1 MIDFISYPVSYLVLG
16 AIAIFLRPYFANIIG
31 VLSIV
36 SSMLCLLV
44 VSDSQIL
51 NYKIMSFDNVFYEIS
66 DLSFLFCVVFLIIGL
81 FGKIF
86 SFYRENSNEKG
97 YVLLYIASAL
107 GVVLSGDF
115 LTLYVFWEAMAIT
128 STFVIWSTR
137 NQLSLDSGNRYI
149 ILHLIGGLIF
159 LIGLIGLYGQTYD
172 LTIREISLNTWY
184 SWFILIGLL
193 LNAGAPPF
201 SQWIPDAYPEGS
213 YSSSVFLS
221 AYTTKTSVYVLIVTF
236 AGNSI
241 LIYVGI
247 YMILY
252 GIVYA
257 LLEND
262 IRRILSYSI
271 VNQVGFMIVGIGIGT
286 ELAINGTSAHAFSH
300 IIYKGLLL
308 MSAGSVLYVT
318 GKRKCSDVGGL
329 YKTMPITAACGIIG
343 AFAISA
349 FPFTSGF
356 ISKSMIVE
364 SSYIEGLE
372 IIWYFL
378 LIGSAGVFLHAG
390 IKFPWFVFFHRDKKL
405 EATDPPIFMTIPMV
419 SLSFICIIL
428 GIFPN
433 LLYVLLPYSVDYV
446 PYTGN
451 HVVSQL
457 HLLLFSGL
465 AFFMALK
472 YLERTLTITL
482 DIDYLYRRNYALLR
496 LMLSRIVS
504 YLPSLR
510 EIFRYT
516 KIDKKLYLIE
526 NTLLNQSSISIMLS
540 IITVVIILV
549 FLLNI

>member
-1 MIDFISYPVSYLVLG
+1 
-16 AIAIFLRPYFANIIG
+16 
-31 VLSIV
+31 
-36 SSMLCLLV
+36 
-44 VSDSQIL
+44 
-51 NYKIMSFDNVFYEIS
+51 
-66 DLSFLFCVVFLIIGL
+66 
-81 FGKIF
+81 
-86 SFYRENSNEKG
+86 
-97 YVLLYIASAL
+97 
-107 GVVLSGDF
+107 
-115 LTLYVFWEAMAIT
+115 
-128 STFVIWSTR
+128 
-137 NQLSLDSGNRYI
+137 
-149 ILHLIGGLIF
+149 
-159 LIGLIGLYGQTYD
+159 
-172 LTIREISLNTWY
+172 
-184 SWFILIGLL
+184 
-193 LNAGAPPF
+193 
-201 SQWIPDAYPEGS
+201 
-213 YSSSVFLS
+213 
-221 AYTTKTSVYVLIVTF
+221 
-236 AGNSI
+236 
-241 LIYVGI
+241 
-247 YMILY
+247 MILY

-496 LMLSRIVS
+496 LILSRIVS
-504 YLPSLR
+504 YLPSPR

>member
-16 AIAIFLRPYFANIIG
+16 AIAIFLRPNFSNTIG
-31 VLSIV
+31 ILSII
-36 SSMLCLLV
+36 SSMLCLLI

-81 FGKIF
+81 FGEIF

-149 ILHLIGGLIF
+149 ILHLIGGLIL

-241 LIYVGI
+241 LIYIGI

-318 GKRKCSDVGGL
+318 GKRKCTDVGGL

-405 EATDPPIFMTIPMV
+405 EATDPPIFMTIPMI

-433 LLYVLLPYSVDYV
+433 LLYALLPYSVDYV

-496 LMLSRIVS
+496 LILSMIVN

>member
-1 MIDFISYPVSYLVLG
+1 M
-16 AIAIFLRPYFANIIG
+16 
-31 VLSIV
+31 
-36 SSMLCLLV
+36 
-44 VSDSQIL
+44 
-51 NYKIMSFDNVFYEIS
+51 
-66 DLSFLFCVVFLIIGL
+66 
-81 FGKIF
+81 
-86 SFYRENSNEKG
+86 
-97 YVLLYIASAL
+97 
-107 GVVLSGDF
+107 
-115 LTLYVFWEAMAIT
+115 
-128 STFVIWSTR
+128 
-137 NQLSLDSGNRYI
+137 
-149 ILHLIGGLIF
+149 
-159 LIGLIGLYGQTYD
+159 
-172 LTIREISLNTWY
+172 
-184 SWFILIGLL
+184 L

-241 LIYVGI
+241 LIYIGI

-318 GKRKCSDVGGL
+318 GKRKCTDVGGL

-496 LMLSRIVS
+496 LILSRIVS

>member
-16 AIAIFLRPYFANIIG
+16 AIVIFLRPYFANTIG

-241 LIYVGI
+241 LIYIGI

-496 LMLSRIVS
+496 LILSRIVS
-504 YLPSLR
+504 YLPSPR

>member
-16 AIAIFLRPYFANIIG
+16 AIVIFLRPYFANTIG

-149 ILHLIGGLIF
+149 ILHLIGGLIL

-496 LMLSRIVS
+496 LILSRIVS